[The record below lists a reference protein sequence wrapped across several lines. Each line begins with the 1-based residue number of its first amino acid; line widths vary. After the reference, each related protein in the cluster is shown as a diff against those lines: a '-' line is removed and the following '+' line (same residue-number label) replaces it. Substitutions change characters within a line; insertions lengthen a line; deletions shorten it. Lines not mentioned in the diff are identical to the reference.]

1 MGETIA
7 NRGGNFLI
15 SISLCMIVKNEED
28 TLPRC
33 LRSAAG
39 LVDEIVVVDTGSTD
53 RTKEVAREFTD
64 RVFDFPW
71 NDDFSQARNYSF
83 QLARCQYCL
92 WLDADDVID
101 PEYQQEFQTLKESL
115 PPQTDV
121 VMLPYHGAFDQQGRP
136 VLTYYR
142 ERLVRR
148 LAGLVWQ
155 GAVHE
160 AIAPVGNV
168 VYWDRAAVSHRK
180 TRPGDGDRNLR
191 ILENLLAQGKMFSPR
206 EQFYYARELADHGR
220 DQEAAA
226 QLEAFLERPEGWVEN
241 KRQACRDLAQC
252 RKRLGQEEA
261 AFAALTRALAYGP
274 PQAELCCDLGQFS
287 WTGRSIRPPCS
298 GMKPPSPVPG
308 RTGPAPLWLRTAT
321 GIFPVCSC
329 ASVTTAWVIGS
340 WLAGTTRWP
349 ALLSRTI
356 LRFFPTNGFSKE
368 RPEAA
373 SGSLLAPPTLRRRH
387 DPLREEAGACGKTS
401 PRLCRGLVFFQ
412 KIDYD

>member
-180 TRPGDGDRNLR
+180 TWPGDGDRNLR

-274 PQAELCCDLGQFS
+274 PQAELCCDLGQFFLDREEYPAALFWYETALS
-287 WTGRSIRPPCS
+287 RPREDRAGAFVVPDCYGYIPC
-298 GMKPPSPVPG
+298 MQ
-308 RTGPAPLWLRTAT
+308 LC
-321 GIFPVCSC
+321 VCHYRLGNREL
-329 ASVTTAWVIGS
+329 ARRYNQM
-340 WLAGTTRWP
+340 AGTFKPDDP
-349 ALLSRTI
+349 AFLSNE
-356 LRFFPTNGFSKE
+356 RFFQG
-368 RPEAA
+368 EA
-373 SGSLLAPPTLRRRH
+373 
-387 DPLREEAGACGKTS
+387 
-401 PRLCRGLVFFQ
+401 
-412 KIDYD
+412 